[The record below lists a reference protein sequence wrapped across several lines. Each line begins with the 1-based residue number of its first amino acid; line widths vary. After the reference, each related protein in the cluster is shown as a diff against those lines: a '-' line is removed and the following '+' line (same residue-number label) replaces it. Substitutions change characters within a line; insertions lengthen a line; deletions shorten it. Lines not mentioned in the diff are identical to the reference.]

1 MIEGALRELIGQV
14 RRGVVSRRQFMETML
29 ALGVTAPLA
38 AQALSAGG
46 AEAQRPALAQ
56 PAFVPTRRGGGGDL
70 KILMW
75 DAPTMLHPHFGRG
88 LRDLTASRLFYEPL
102 AAPIGDGTFAPVLAD
117 ELPTLKN
124 GGIAKDGRWVLWK
137 LKKNVTWHDGTP
149 FTADDV
155 VFNWQFALDPGTAA
169 STRPGFLEVSKVDKI
184 DPYTVKVIFEK
195 PQPFWAVVFA
205 SGGLIPRHVFESVK
219 GAGAREAVGMIKPV
233 GTGPYRLVEFR
244 TGDVIRAELNPN
256 YHVPNRPY
264 FDRLEIK
271 CGGDSAGTAR
281 AVLQTGEYDFAYY
294 VLLEE
299 EVLKRIE
306 TGGKGRVLT
315 IPSSGISHI
324 QLNQTDPLTE
334 VDGERSS
341 LKAPH
346 PGLTSPAVR
355 AAVSLL
361 VDRQAIQ
368 DHLVG
373 RTGQIAVNF
382 LNSPDRFRS
391 PNTTWEFNPDKA
403 NALLDGGGW
412 ARGGD
417 GIRVKDGKRLR
428 FVFQATANTTVQKLQ
443 AVVKQAAARA
453 GIEIEVKAIPAQ
465 VFFSADMSNP
475 DAYPRFLADLQ
486 TYTTF
491 TGLDP
496 QFFMAQ
502 FITSEIP
509 TKENKW
515 TGRNITRWRN
525 PEYDRVWAA
534 AEHEMDPVK
543 RTALFIRMNDL
554 VVQSGVIIPVTWRNV
569 LHAAANNLAG
579 VDPNSWDSI
588 FGSIA
593 YWYRQS

>member
-14 RRGVVSRRQFMETML
+14 RRGVVSRRQFMETRL

-46 AEAQRPALAQ
+46 AEAQRPALAE
-56 PAFVPTRRGGGGDL
+56 PAFVPTRRGGGGAL

-137 LKKNVTWHDGTP
+137 LKKNVTWHDRTP
-149 FTADDV
+149 FTADDL

-271 CGGDSAGTAR
+271 CGGDSARPTPP
-281 AVLQTGEYDFAYY
+281 VLQTGENHFASY
-294 VLLEE
+294 VPPEE
-299 EVLKRIE
+299 
-306 TGGKGRVLT
+306 
-315 IPSSGISHI
+315 
-324 QLNQTDPLTE
+324 
-334 VDGERSS
+334 
-341 LKAPH
+341 
-346 PGLTSPAVR
+346 
-355 AAVSLL
+355 
-361 VDRQAIQ
+361 
-368 DHLVG
+368 
-373 RTGQIAVNF
+373 
-382 LNSPDRFRS
+382 
-391 PNTTWEFNPDKA
+391 
-403 NALLDGGGW
+403 
-412 ARGGD
+412 
-417 GIRVKDGKRLR
+417 
-428 FVFQATANTTVQKLQ
+428 
-443 AVVKQAAARA
+443 
-453 GIEIEVKAIPAQ
+453 
-465 VFFSADMSNP
+465 
-475 DAYPRFLADLQ
+475 
-486 TYTTF
+486 
-491 TGLDP
+491 
-496 QFFMAQ
+496 
-502 FITSEIP
+502 
-509 TKENKW
+509 
-515 TGRNITRWRN
+515 
-525 PEYDRVWAA
+525 
-534 AEHEMDPVK
+534 
-543 RTALFIRMNDL
+543 
-554 VVQSGVIIPVTWRNV
+554 
-569 LHAAANNLAG
+569 
-579 VDPNSWDSI
+579 
-588 FGSIA
+588 
-593 YWYRQS
+593 